1 MLSIHV
7 VLHPTDFSP
16 DSQAAFKVAC
26 ALARDYRARLL
37 LLHVMRPSGVPL
49 GSPPP
54 DPSRPAEHQEGS
66 TGRPWPKPPDA
77 GVPVEHR
84 LAEGEPPEEIL
95 RLAEASHADI
105 IVMGTH
111 GRSGLRRLLL
121 GSVAEEV
128 LRQATC
134 PVLIVKPGTPDP
146 VTDAETSAAEP
157 AEDWVGTGG
166 A

>member
-1 MLSIHV
+1 MLPIHV
-7 VLHPTDFSP
+7 ILHPTDFSQ
-16 DSQAAFKVAC
+16 DSRPAFKVAC

-37 LLHVMRPSGVPL
+37 LLHVMRSSGVPL

-54 DPSRPAEHQEGS
+54 DPTRPAEHQEGS
-66 TGRPWPKPPDA
+66 AGRPWPVPPDP

-84 LAEGEPPEEIL
+84 LAEGEPSEEIL
-95 RLAEASHADI
+95 RLAESAEVDL

-111 GRSGLRRLLL
+111 GRTGLRRFLM

-128 LRQATC
+128 LRQAVC
-134 PVLIVKPGTPDP
+134 PVLIVKPGTPEP
-146 VTDAETSAAEP
+146 VTEADIAGTEP
-157 AEDWVGTGG
+157 AEDWVGGG